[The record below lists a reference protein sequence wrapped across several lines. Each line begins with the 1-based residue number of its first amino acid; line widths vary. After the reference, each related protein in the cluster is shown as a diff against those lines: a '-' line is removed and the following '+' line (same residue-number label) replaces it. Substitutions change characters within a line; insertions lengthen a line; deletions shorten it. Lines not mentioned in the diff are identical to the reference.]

1 MAEQKDSNVI
11 AFPGNTNQAEAA
23 GQPQPVPQQPADG
36 IRAFDQQGREV
47 IVPREEWRQ
56 NVLPGMVKEV
66 WNSPDQLYMI
76 LVNSLNEGF
85 FTEMEDAAQR
95 LYETDPLPA
104 RGACMWGIV
113 LTQAGRLDEAEGVLT
128 GYGKNNPADGSVLL
142 NLAKV
147 YADQG
152 HRERAHATLW
162 SALEIEPNLENGL
175 GWYAADA
182 QQKAVAEA
190 GEQAGQQA
198 ARTALERIAAMPTS
212 WRAQL
217 WLARMELV
225 AGTLDRAKQLYAEA
239 LTRAPSPVPP
249 DFLMQMSGDL
259 GEGGHLR
266 ELIEFTLPT
275 FVPEVHGLPVG
286 NNLIKALVDSGDYTA
301 AEAIRSALQAQ
312 NRPDWQGPLGFWE
325 SEIARR
331 RPGSTA
337 SQQQIAQ
344 PQQIQ
349 VGMLRV
355 DGPVWLPPNSP
366 GRRIFA
372 IAPPVAS
379 VTFLGGTA
387 ESPEQQ
393 APELADA
400 LGRLTRAL
408 PLFLAEQVEM
418 RTAAEGRA
426 MLPWAVGPT
435 SGFVVSGARWP
446 EETAVQA
453 VSDPAS
459 SSDYVVS
466 VHIDGEVDPW
476 TAELAF
482 LRTHTGARIGELSV
496 EFPAGKPEQ
505 AVVQLADEVVD
516 LLASMGSAQTPE
528 AYQLPEASELSSYL
542 MRLEQLMAVRCATMD
557 GVPAQFLSGER
568 EILEA
573 ELELCLAQPTNVPVR
588 LLLVETLG
596 AMQRVRPEAVAEF
609 RPRFDQLVVE
619 QPLPVVDAA
628 FSV

>member
-11 AFPGNTNQAEAA
+11 AFPGNSNEAELDT
-23 GQPQPVPQQPADG
+23 QPQAPGGPSDGG
-36 IRAFDQQGREV
+36 IRAFDQNGREV
-47 IVPREEWRQ
+47 TVPRDEWRQ
-56 NVLPGMVKEV
+56 NVLPGMVQEA
-66 WNSPDQLYMI
+66 WDSPDQLYMI

-85 FTEMEDAAQR
+85 FTEMEAAARR
-95 LYETDPLPA
+95 LYETDPLAA

-113 LTQAGRLDEAEGVLT
+113 LTQAGRLDEAEQVLT
-128 GYGKNNPADGSVLL
+128 GYGKENPPDGSVLL

-152 HRERAHATLW
+152 HRERADETLW

-175 GWYAADA
+175 GWYAANA
-182 QQKAVAEA
+182 QQKAVAEG
-190 GEQAGQQA
+190 GEEAGQRA
-198 ARTALERIAAMPTS
+198 ARAALERIAAMPSS

-217 WLARMELV
+217 WLARIELA
-225 AGTLDRAKQLYAEA
+225 AGTLDGAKRMYAEA
-239 LTRAPSPVPP
+239 LSRVPRPVPP

-259 GEGGHLR
+259 GESGHLR
-266 ELIEFTLPT
+266 ELIEFTHPN
-275 FVPEVHGLPVG
+275 FVAEVHGLPVG
-286 NNLIKALVDSGDYTA
+286 NNLIKALADSGDYDSA
-301 AEAIRSALQAQ
+301 DAIRCALAAQ
-312 NRPDWQGPLGFWE
+312 NRPDWQGPLGFWAD
-325 SEIARR
+325 EIARR
-331 RPGSTA
+331 RAGSGA
-337 SQQQIAQ
+337 AQ
-344 PQQIQ
+344 APVAQAQQIQ

-372 IAPPVAS
+372 IAAPVAS

-387 ESPEQQ
+387 ESPEQPQ
-393 APELADA
+393 PELADA

-426 MLPWAVGPT
+426 MLPWAVGPN

-446 EETAVQA
+446 DETAVQA
-453 VSDPAS
+453 TRDPAS

-482 LRTHTGARIGELSV
+482 LRTDTGARIGELSV

-505 AVVQLADEVVD
+505 GIVQLADEVVD
-516 LLASMGSAQTPE
+516 LLASMGAGQTPA
-528 AYQLPEASELSSYL
+528 AYQLPDAGSLSSYL
-542 MRLEQLMAVRCATMD
+542 VRLEQLMAVRCATMD
-557 GVPAQFLSGER
+557 GVPASFLNGER

-573 ELELCLAQPTNVPVR
+573 ELTLCLEQPNNVPVR

-609 RPRFDQLVVE
+609 RPRFDRLVVD

-628 FSV
+628 FSA

>member
-11 AFPGNTNQAEAA
+11 AFPGTTTQTEAEA
-23 GQPQPVPQQPADG
+23 QPQLAAQQPVDG
-36 IRAFDQQGREV
+36 IRAYDQQGREV
-47 IVPREEWRQ
+47 IVPRDEWRQ
-56 NVLPGMVKEV
+56 NVLPGMVKEA
-66 WNSPDQLYMI
+66 WDSPDQLYMI
-76 LVNSLNEGF
+76 LVNSLSEGF
-85 FTEMEDAAQR
+85 FAEMEDAAKR

-113 LTQAGRLDEAEGVLT
+113 LTQAGRLDEAEEVLT
-128 GYGKNNPADGSVLL
+128 GYAKNNPADGSVLL

-152 HRERAHATLW
+152 HRDRADATLW
-162 SALEIEPNLENGL
+162 TALETEPNLENGL
-175 GWYAADA
+175 GWYAANA
-182 QQKAVAEA
+182 QQQAVAEA
-190 GEQAGQQA
+190 GDEAGQQA
-198 ARTALERIAAMPTS
+198 ARAALEQIAAMPSS

-217 WLARMELV
+217 WLARMELL
-225 AGTLDRAKQLYAEA
+225 AGTLERAKQFYTEA
-239 LTRAPSPVPP
+239 LEHAPRPVPP

-266 ELIEFTLPT
+266 ELIDLTHPN

-286 NNLIKALVDSGDYTA
+286 NNLIKALVDSGDYA
-301 AEAIRSALQAQ
+301 AADAIRNALQAQ

-331 RPGSTA
+331 RTGSAA
-337 SQQQIAQ
+337 SQQQAAQ

-372 IAPPVAS
+372 LAAPVAS
-379 VTFLGGTA
+379 VTFFGGTA
-387 ESPEQQ
+387 ESPEQPQ
-393 APELADA
+393 PELADA

-426 MLPWAVGPT
+426 MLPWAVGPN

-446 EETAVQA
+446 DETAVQA
-453 VSDPAS
+453 VSDPAA

-466 VHIDGEVDPW
+466 VHIDAEVDPW

-482 LRTHTGARIGELSV
+482 LRTDTGVRIGELSV

-505 AVVQLADEVVD
+505 AILQLADEVVD

-528 AYQLPEASELSSYL
+528 AYQLPDALSLRSYL
-542 MRLEQLMAVRCATMD
+542 LRLEQLMAVRCATMD
-557 GVPAQFLSGER
+557 GVSPQFLSGER

-573 ELELCLAQPTNVPVR
+573 ELELCLAQPSNVPVR
-588 LLLVETLG
+588 LLLVETMG
-596 AMQRVRPEAVAEF
+596 AMQRVRPEVVAEF

-619 QPLPVVDAA
+619 QPLPAVDAA
-628 FSV
+628 FSA